1 MNMQKSILLN
11 YDPYRYQYQYLDY
24 LNDDMI
30 YKYLKN
36 ICVDKVCSSGAY
48 FTSCIKMSGTYK
60 QMTNTKKNCFHP
72 VGQKALSL
80 KICFL

>member
-36 ICVDKVCSSGAY
+36 ICVDISV
-48 FTSCIKMSGTYK
+48 
-60 QMTNTKKNCFHP
+60 
-72 VGQKALSL
+72 
-80 KICFL
+80 